1 MEDIT
6 IKQIRKQALENMSGS
21 WLRTLALA
29 MGIALISACLGIMA
43 TRTMMS
49 GHVLFS
55 LASEIAQF
63 VLGALA
69 TAGFCNYFL
78 QIARG
83 KSLGLDDMFAPLER
97 FDSLMILFVVV
108 AVKISLWSLL
118 FIIPGIIASYRYRM
132 VFYVYLDRETVDI
145 EGIIGDSC
153 DIMNGNKGKLFK
165 MDLWFALFTMA
176 IMFPTFGS
184 AYAILIWCN
193 VKGVYDMKMLFL
205 ALALMAVSMI
215 PAAFAAMW
223 QAEANAVFYE
233 THKYMIEGREPYM
246 SPASY
251 DAPSEGSVLP
261 KMLEPQLSSGKG
273 EEDD

>member
-1 MEDIT
+1 M
-6 IKQIRKQALENMSGS
+6 RGN

-29 MGIALISACLGIMA
+29 MGIALISACLAIMSA
-43 TRTMMS
+43 RTLMA
-49 GHVLFS
+49 GRVIFH
-55 LASEIAQF
+55 LASEIAQL

-97 FDSLMILFVVV
+97 FSSLMILFVVV
-108 AVKISLWSLL
+108 AVKISLWTLL

-132 VFYVYLDRETVDI
+132 VFYVYLDRENI
-145 EGIIGDSC
+145 EIEEIVRDSC
-153 DIMNGNKGKLFK
+153 DMMNGNKGKLFM

-176 IMFPTFGS
+176 IMCPTFGS

-205 ALALMAVSMI
+205 ALALMAISMI

-233 THKYMIEGREPYM
+233 AHRYMIEGREVHM
-246 SPASY
+246 SQVSPEEPS
-251 DAPSEGSVLP
+251 DASVLP
-261 KMLEPQLSSGKG
+261 KMLEPKLSGRSG